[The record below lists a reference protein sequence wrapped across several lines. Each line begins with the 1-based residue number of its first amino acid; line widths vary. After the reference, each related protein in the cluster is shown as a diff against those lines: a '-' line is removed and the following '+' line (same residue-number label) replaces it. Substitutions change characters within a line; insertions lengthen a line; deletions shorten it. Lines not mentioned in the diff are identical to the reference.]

1 MNLFQRIMRILLPLS
16 AALGAVVGVI
26 FILTTAP
33 DTSAQPSKNTPPSS
47 PIRNSVAGAGVI
59 EPASELV
66 QIGTPRGGIIAEVYV
81 VAGQKVQRNDPLFQM
96 DTHSAIV
103 ELKRQRAVLSAA
115 RQQIAAARVEAAR
128 SADSLKR
135 YRAIGDARA
144 MTNDELARRRFA
156 LDAALAALAVREADA
171 EQSEAAVR
179 VAETEL
185 ALLTVR
191 ASIDAQ
197 VLRVQA
203 RPGQYAPANV
213 LSDALVTLG
222 SPPPL
227 HVRIDVDEADIG
239 RLSTV
244 GSAQVITRGTT
255 QRRISATFLRIE
267 PLVIPKRSLTNAAA
281 EEVDT
286 RVLQV
291 IYVLPQASE
300 GFFVGQQVDAF
311 LPAQGSAP

>member
-1 MNLFQRIMRILLPLS
+1 MNLLQRFLRLLLPVS
-16 AALGAVVGVI
+16 AVVGAVVGVF

-33 DTSAQPSKNTPPSS
+33 ETSGQVSKNTPPASLT
-47 PIRNSVAGAGVI
+47 RNNVAGAGVI

-66 QIGTPRGGIIAEVYV
+66 QIGTPRAGIILAVYV
-81 VAGQKVQRNDPLFQM
+81 VAGQRVRANDPLFQI
-96 DTHSAIV
+96 DTSAATV
-103 ELKRQRAVLSAA
+103 ELNRQRAVHAA
-115 RQQIAAARVEAAR
+115 ALQQIAAARVEAAR

-144 MTNDELARRRFA
+144 MTTDELSRRRFA
-156 LDAALAALAVREADA
+156 VDAAMAALAVRQADA
-171 EQSEAAVR
+171 QQSAAAVR

-197 VLRVQA
+197 VLRVLA
-203 RPGQYAPANV
+203 RPGQFAPANV

-239 RLSTV
+239 RLNTN

-255 QRRISATFLRIE
+255 QLRVNATFLRIE

-291 IYVLPQASE
+291 IYVLPEAST
-300 GFFVGQQVDAF
+300 GFYVGQQVDAF
-311 LPAQGSAP
+311 LPAQGSAL